1 MIRGRRTGAVVG
13 GMMLAVWLGIGS
25 ATSAQACEGAQVA
38 NAAGAAFLAAAKQ
51 GSAAAFS
58 QALTSYADMDQI
70 TIFALGRYQNQLHP
84 NRRAELT
91 NLTSRYV
98 STTLADY
105 AKKFSG
111 TGIEAIQCRPGE
123 VISRFSRGARGAE
136 RITWRINGNKISD
149 VHVQN
154 VWLGQLLRDNY
165 ASVIQRGGGSIDA
178 LFRHLGAKAST
189 ELGK

>member
-1 MIRGRRTGAVVG
+1 MMRRRRAGAIIG

-25 ATSAQACEGAQVA
+25 VTQVQACEGSQVA
-38 NAAGAAFLAAAKQ
+38 DAAGAAFLAAAKQ

-58 QALTSYADMDQI
+58 KALATYADMGQI

-84 NRRAELT
+84 NRRAELI

-98 STTLADY
+98 STTLADF
-105 AKKFSG
+105 AKKFRG

-123 VISRFSRGARGAE
+123 VISRFSRGAQGAE
-136 RITWRINGNKISD
+136 RIIWRINGNKISD

-154 VWLGQLLRDNY
+154 VWLGQLLRDNF

-178 LFRHLGAKAST
+178 LFLHLG
-189 ELGK
+189 GKTGAETGK

>member
-1 MIRGRRTGAVVG
+1 MMRRRRAGAIVG

-25 ATSAQACEGAQVA
+25 ATQVQACEGAQVA
-38 NAAGAAFLAAAKQ
+38 NAAGAAFLDAAKQ

-58 QALTSYADMDQI
+58 KALSAYADMDQI

-91 NLTSRYV
+91 HLTSRYV
-98 STTLADY
+98 STTLADF
-105 AKKFSG
+105 ARKFSG
-111 TGIEAIQCRPGE
+111 NSIEAIRCRPGE
-123 VISRFSRGARGAE
+123 VISRFSRGARAE
-136 RITWRINGNKISD
+136 RITWRLNGDKISD

-154 VWLGQLLRDNY
+154 VWLGQLLRDNF

-178 LFRHLGAKAST
+178 LFHHLGAKTSA
-189 ELGK
+189 ELDR